1 MRAIVVF
8 LFATFA
14 TGVVV
19 AFVGLAAGG
28 SLGPGEVALC
38 FGIGLVAAVLDTL
51 AERGRRREA

>member
-14 TGVVV
+14 TGIVV

-28 SLGPGEVALC
+28 SLGPGD
-38 FGIGLVAAVLDTL
+38 VAAVLDTL